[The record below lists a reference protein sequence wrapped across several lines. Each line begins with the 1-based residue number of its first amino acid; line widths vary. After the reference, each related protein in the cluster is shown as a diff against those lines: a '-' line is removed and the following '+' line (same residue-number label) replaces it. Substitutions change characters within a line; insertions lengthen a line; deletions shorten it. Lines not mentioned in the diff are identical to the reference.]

1 MAKPSE
7 VTSLTAFRLAQIMDE
22 VGLPPGVV
30 NIVFGDGPGCGE
42 GKGLKL
48 VSLFKVLIYKALKSN
63 HFIEPL
69 VLHPKTELISFTGS
83 TAVGARILEKT
94 ASQVK
99 RVSLELGGK
108 NPAVVFEDANFDKV
122 TKRIFDTF

>member
-1 MAKPSE
+1 M
-7 VTSLTAFRLAQIMDE
+7 
-22 VGLPPGVV
+22 
-30 NIVFGDGPGCGE
+30 
-42 GKGLKL
+42 
-48 VSLFKVLIYKALKSN
+48 
-63 HFIEPL
+63 
-69 VLHPKTELISFTGS
+69 LHPKTELISFTGS

-122 TKRIFDTF
+122 RKDLSTGLNRNIKAVSECVRSAFTNSGQVCLCTERTFVHEAIGGF

>member
-1 MAKPSE
+1 MPHTTELYFS
-7 VTSLTAFRLAQIMDE
+7 
-22 VGLPPGVV
+22 
-30 NIVFGDGPGCGE
+30 GCG
-42 GKGLKL
+42 
-48 VSLFKVLIYKALKSN
+48 
-63 HFIEPL
+63 EPL
-69 VLHPKTELISFTGS
+69 VLHPRTELISFTGS

-122 TKRIFDTF
+122 RFE

>member
-1 MAKPSE
+1 
-7 VTSLTAFRLAQIMDE
+7 MDE

-42 GKGLKL
+42 GLGFTRLLYIGFTYFTKQK
-48 VSLFKVLIYKALKSN
+48 KSN
-63 HFIEPL
+63 PNIEPL

-122 TKRIFDTF
+122 TKSISDRF

>member
-30 NIVFGDGPGCGE
+30 NIVFGTGPQCG
-42 GKGLKL
+42 
-48 VSLFKVLIYKALKSN
+48 
-63 HFIEPL
+63 EPL
-69 VLHPKTELISFTGS
+69 VMHPKTELVSFTGS
-83 TAVGARILEKT
+83 TAIGARILEKT

-108 NPAVVFEDANFDKV
+108 NPAVVFGDANFDKV
-122 TKRIFDTF
+122 N